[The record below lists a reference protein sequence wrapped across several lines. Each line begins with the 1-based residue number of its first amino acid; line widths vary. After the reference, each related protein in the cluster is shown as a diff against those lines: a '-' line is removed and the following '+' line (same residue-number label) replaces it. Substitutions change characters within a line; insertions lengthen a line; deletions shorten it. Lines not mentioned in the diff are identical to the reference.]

1 MGRVMANKNWK
12 DRLTQAD
19 WANWQAA
26 HQRFLDLE
34 AELWA
39 TNPNNP
45 NIATGIYPPGMRQ
58 FIPDHERGCV
68 SKLGGVA
75 QSATATTKGQGR

>member
-1 MGRVMANKNWK
+1 MAGKNWRK
-12 DRLTQAD
+12 FLTEAD
-19 WANWQAA
+19 WKNWLCD
-26 HQRFLDLE
+26 RFLDRE

-68 SKLGGVA
+68 SKLGGQAVEA
-75 QSATATTKGQGR
+75 RSAMHKSKK